1 MRRLLCLLVLWG
13 IAPAQDAATELD
25 AVISRYRKVNT
36 IRGSFEQSTCSE
48 ELGYCQTFAG
58 KFWLARP
65 DKFRFD
71 MDEPFRQQMFGDSE
85 NLWVYEPD
93 SSRARH
99 TSAVVNPFFEILL
112 NSSSEMFIAESL
124 SVEDDQ
130 NRLTLLPADS
140 MAGFQRITML
150 LDPASHAINHI
161 RIDDGFGNKTE
172 YALTGVKYNA
182 KLPARTFR
190 FTPPPGTTITE

>member
-1 MRRLLCLLVLWG
+1 MCILFLAGVALARD
-13 IAPAQDAATELD
+13 PATELE
-25 AVISRYRKVNT
+25 AVISRYHKANT
-36 IRGSFEQSTCSE
+36 ITGNFEQNTCSE

-71 MDEPFRQQMFGDSE
+71 MDEPFPQQMFGDSE
-85 NLWVYEPD
+85 NLWVYLPD
-93 SSRARH
+93 SSTARH
-99 TSAVVNPFFEILL
+99 AAAMVNPFFEILL

-124 SVEDDQ
+124 STEDDQ

-140 MAGFQRITML
+140 MSSFQRITML
-150 LDPASHAINHI
+150 LDPDKHTINHI

-172 YALTGVKYNA
+172 YALTNVKYNA
-182 KLPARTFR
+182 KFPAKTFK
-190 FTPPPGTTITE
+190 FVPPPGTVIEE